1 MRLQKKLPD
10 LKKALDT
17 VILLLSKQARGG
29 GAPTPARAA
38 PEALPHHPVQASS
51 EATGVEFQLT
61 DNIFAKVS
69 SRLRERICRGP
80 ERAPP
85 APQAVLQDTR
95 TVCLWLGANVM
106 LEYSLEEARAP
117 STRAPSPSAC
127 LRLAVSAD
135 ALRAARRNAG
145 GAAADAQPRK
155 RAEQPG
161 GGQGRGV
168 VSARQHHNPRGAQ
181 RAALMLRRPAAA
193 EARCGAQVCIARIY
207 NWDVSRRRSAGAQA
221 AQP

>member
-38 PEALPHHPVQASS
+38 PEAWPHRPVQASS

-69 SRLRERICRGP
+69 SRLCARICRGP

-106 LEYSLEEARAP
+106 LEYSLEEARSP
-117 STRAPSPSAC
+117 STEPRAPQRAC
-127 LRLAVSAD
+127 ASLCALTPCASHMATQAEQLLTRNHANALSSLEAVKAEVLSVRDSITTTEARN
-135 ALRAARRNAG
+135 ALR
-145 GAAADAQPRK
+145 
-155 RAEQPG
+155 
-161 GGQGRGV
+161 
-168 VSARQHHNPRGAQ
+168 
-181 RAALMLRRPAAA
+181 
-193 EARCGAQVCIARIY
+193 
-207 NWDVSRRRSAGAQA
+207 
-221 AQP
+221 